1 MAEQYVA
8 VSGSWLDA
16 IGQFLS
22 AIGYTLQLQEERD
35 VNLRKVVIGEGLQA
49 VGNALQAVVEEDPIA
64 RTGDWIEAGGAATTS
79 LAVALQLEEE
89 NIEYQRLE
97 VLGDSLQSLGPAISV
112 TVEENKEIAVGLYLQ
127 SIGAAIEAIG
137 GVKEIRGLDRLG
149 LQLSAIGNW
158 IQALGATIQA
168 VVLTRE
174 MITSEYEEYP
184 SHRNNE

>member
-1 MAEQYVA
+1 MTRQHIA

-35 VNLRKVVIGEGLQA
+35 INLRKVVIGEGVQA

-79 LAVALQLEEE
+79 IAVALQLGEEKL
-89 NIEYQRLE
+89 EYQRLE
-97 VLGDSLQSLGPAISV
+97 VLGDSLQSLGPAISAS
-112 TVEENKEIAVGLYLQ
+112 VEDNKEIFVGLYLQ
-127 SIGAAIEAIG
+127 SIGAAIEALG
-137 GVKEIRGLDRLG
+137 GLKEIRGLDRLG

-158 IQALGATIQA
+158 IQVLGTTIQA
-168 VVLTRE
+168 LVLTRE
-174 MITSEYEEYP
+174 LLISEREELP
-184 SHRNNE
+184 SSG

>member
-1 MAEQYVA
+1 MTEQYVA
-8 VSGSWLDA
+8 VTGSWLDA

-22 AIGYTLQLQEERD
+22 AIGYTLQLQEKRD

-79 LAVALQLEEE
+79 IAVALQLEEE
-89 NIEYQRLE
+89 NLEYQRLE
-97 VLGDSLQSLGPAISV
+97 VLGDTLQSLGPAISAS
-112 TVEENKEIAVGLYLQ
+112 VEDNNELFVALYLQ

-137 GVKEIRGLDRLG
+137 AVKEIRGLGRLG

-174 MITSEYEEYP
+174 WLHSEYEELP